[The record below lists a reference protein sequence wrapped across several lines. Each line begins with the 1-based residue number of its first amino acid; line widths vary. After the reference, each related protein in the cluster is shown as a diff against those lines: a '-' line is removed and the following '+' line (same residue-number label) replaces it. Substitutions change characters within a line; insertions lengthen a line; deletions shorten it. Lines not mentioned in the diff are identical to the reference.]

1 MKNIFLI
8 LLSFAVLFA
17 SEDVL
22 DEKYPQ
28 KKSHLTKE
36 ELKILEQSL
45 EEHYKQDKQY
55 QQSQQRTSQ
64 GNQNKHNQHNQKKG
78 EGVKNKGLDKKQNPN
93 ALKEE
98 LQSKGGIKNP
108 NNRSAEDEDEEN
120 IDEQNHQSTKQKK
133 LKGSVENGED
143 NPYLG
148 MIQENLGKEED
159 VEIIKNQ
166 KWIYGTSVITTTF
179 LDGSI
184 KRSYGVLL
192 KDGLFLTSANMVYD
206 KNIYPRESY
215 AMMQDDSSIPFI
227 CVAKLSIKALDLQRG
242 LAILETSSYT
252 DMYCNPE
259 QKSFYHDRIY
269 ANHWVDIFEK
279 DETNKQG
286 VVYSPYISDLNSFYT
301 RRSIVEDTLETLAKE
316 ESRDFEGYKYAYGKG
331 YFTLEGKLIGVV
343 GASEDESPKL
353 MRREEIAD
361 FLCELKEKKILQTP
375 YLQKFCPN

>member
-8 LLSFAVLFA
+8 LLSFAILFA

-45 EEHYKQDKQY
+45 EEHYKQDRQY
-55 QQSQQRTSQ
+55 QHFQQRTSQ
-64 GNQNKHNQHNQKKG
+64 GNKSKHNQQEG
-78 EGVKNKGLDKKQNPN
+78 GGVKNNDFDKRQNSYN
-93 ALKEE
+93 TLKEE

-108 NNRSAEDEDEEN
+108 NNRSTKDEREEN
-120 IDEQNHQSTKQKK
+120 IDAQSYQSSKQKR
-133 LKGSVENGED
+133 LKGSIKNGVN

-148 MIQENLGKEED
+148 MIQENLAKEED

-166 KWIYGTSVITTTF
+166 KWIYGISVITTTF

-259 QKSFYHDRIY
+259 RKSFYHDRIY
-269 ANHWVDIFEK
+269 SKHWVDVFEK
-279 DETNKQG
+279 DGTNKQG

-301 RRSIVEDTLETLAKE
+301 RRSIVEDTLEVLAKE

-331 YFTLEGKLIGVV
+331 YFTFEGKLIGVV
-343 GASEDESPKL
+343 GASQDEKPKL